1 MSKLLNFKA
10 TYCIKGKKHSLSLQ
24 SQNFKGATIE
34 AIGVVLAHIP
44 ADKWDSEDVIVP
56 EISISKTRK

>member
-10 TYCIKGKKHSLSLQ
+10 TYCIEGKKHSLSLQ

-44 ADKWDSEDVIVP
+44 ADKWDTEELVVP
-56 EISISKTRK
+56 EISISKSQK

>member
-10 TYCIKGKKHSLSLQ
+10 RYCIEGKKHLLSLQ

-44 ADKWDSEDVIVP
+44 TDKWDSEDVIVP
-56 EISISKTRK
+56 EITISKSQK